1 MVFGC
6 RLIHVKPL
14 RLYLQALV
22 DVEGNH
28 CCHFNRHWQI
38 TVYIFSALTGYW
50 YLNVGD
56 NHFCPCAY
64 FCFLIRRQFWTN
76 FLGRDGSWVVS
87 CETLGCVRLSLFRHE
102 NACTND
108 KKSLLSGFR
117 SYLSMKWLLIYHV
130 SANVCKNVF
139 SNYLKEKFNSYSAY
153 SYSGIRSI
161 EQNLC
166 FIYEI
171 KRNVLYLWAIISVW
185 AIGWG
190 TFQEMMF
197 SGFWISHPIGW
208 SLLANFSKSAKWF
221 RYLFNSNFSV
231 MSCMFINSWMR
242 ACAINELS

>member
-1 MVFGC
+1 MS
-6 RLIHVKPL
+6 
-14 RLYLQALV
+14 
-22 DVEGNH
+22 
-28 CCHFNRHWQI
+28 
-38 TVYIFSALTGYW
+38 TTTIFAR
-50 YLNVGD
+50 VPI
-56 NHFCPCAY
+56 FV
-64 FCFLIRRQFWTN
+64 FLIWGQFWTN
-76 FLGRDGSWVVS
+76 VLGRDGSWVVT
-87 CETLGCVRLSLFRHE
+87 CETLGCVRLTLFRHE

-171 KRNVLYLWAIISVW
+171 KRNVLYLGAIISVW

-190 TFQEMMF
+190 TFQETMF